1 MPMPTHAE
9 GFWAGMGAIFL
20 FRDVHGSWEAWFM
33 GWFMLIIE
41 GGDDFEVEYSTKG
54 LVQLVE
60 DDTL

>member
-1 MPMPTHAE
+1 
-9 GFWAGMGAIFL
+9 
-20 FRDVHGSWEAWFM
+20 M